1 MAEQKGTTGRR
12 PAKDGAWYLVKQTYN
27 EWSADNA
34 MTLGA
39 ALAYY
44 AAFSLAPLLVI
55 IVAVAGFFMG
65 REAMQ
70 AAIVSQ
76 VQENMGPAA
85 ATYIQGM
92 VTAAYPQGGEGL
104 AAIMGIV
111 VLVIGATSVFVML
124 TQALN
129 IIWKVDPDRGT
140 GLGKMILTRLLGLV
154 MMLIIGLI
162 LLLSVILTTGVQA
175 LLTTLTAATSIPP
188 AVFLVA
194 TGIVSFLIITLVFAA
209 IFKVLPDT
217 TIAWSDIWIGAMIT
231 AVLFTGGKYVLGLYL
246 GRGSAV
252 SAFGVAGSLVVIL
265 LWIYYSAQI
274 FLMGAE
280 LTQVY
285 ARTYGSRA
293 QT

>member
-12 PAKDGAWYLVKQTYN
+12 PAKDGPWYLVKQTYN

-55 IVAVAGFFMG
+55 IVAVAGLFMG

-85 ATYIQGM
+85 ATYIQSM

-129 IIWKVDPDRGT
+129 IIWKVDPDRET

-162 LLLSVILTTGVQA
+162 LLLSVIFTTGVQA

-274 FLMGAE
+274 FLLGAE

>member
-92 VTAAYPQGGEGL
+92 VTAAYPQRGEGL

-129 IIWKVDPDRGT
+129 IIRKVDPDRET

-162 LLLSVILTTGVQA
+162 LLLSVIFTTGVQA

-285 ARTYGSRA
+285 ARAYGSRA

>member
-92 VTAAYPQGGEGL
+92 VTAVYPQGSEGL

-111 VLVIGATSVFVML
+111 VLVIGASSVFVML

-129 IIWKVDPDRGT
+129 IIWKVDPDRET

-162 LLLSVILTTGVQA
+162 LLLSVIITTGVQ
-175 LLTTLTAATSIPP
+175 LLHTTLTAATSIPP

-194 TGIVSFLIITLVFAA
+194 MGIVSFLIITLVFAA

-217 TIAWSDIWIGAMIT
+217 TIAWSDIRIGAMIT

-265 LWIYYSAQI
+265 LWIYYTAQI

-280 LTQVY
+280 FTQVY